1 MSVRIVLADVAQA
14 RSGDKGDLANVAVF
28 APTDALYAA
37 FLREVTRDRVRA
49 LFGRFVKGEVDRYEV
64 PNLRALNFVL
74 HQALD
79 GGAARSLRSDPLGK
93 SYGSLL
99 LRLEIDV
106 SDEEIASL
114 VADTGGS
121 SAGHPP
127 AVRSAPAPLG
137 GGAESP
143 RR

>member
-1 MSVRIVLADVAQA
+1 MSARRVALRDVAQA

-37 FLREVTRDRVRA
+37 FLRELTPERVRA
-49 LFGRFVKGEVDRYEV
+49 HFGRFVRGPVDRYEV
-64 PNLRALNFVL
+64 PNVRALNFVL

-93 SYGSLL
+93 SYGSLI

-106 SDEEIASL
+106 SDEEL
-114 VADTGGS
+114 
-121 SAGHPP
+121 AG
-127 AVRSAPAPLG
+127 VDVGRRAP
-137 GGAESP
+137 
-143 RR
+143 R